1 MLLLELLFVYLLPL
15 QFKVIMIKFFLTSF
29 LTIGISLSSFA
40 QWQQHIDY
48 QMDIQMDVK
57 TFQYKGR
64 QVALYE
70 NHSPDTLRTVFY
82 HLYLNAFQ
90 PGSQMDKNMQQVSDM
105 PARFMHNAGTEA
117 EPKYI
122 SKLSMLKDSEQGFI
136 RLQSLTQNGKTA
148 SYKVIGTILQVTL
161 PEPILPHGKA
171 TLSMDYT
178 AQIPNIGVRMGRN
191 SSDGVALSLSQW
203 YPRICVYDAQG
214 WHPYQ
219 YIFGEFYGD
228 WANFDVKITLDKN
241 YVVAGTGTLQN
252 PEQIGFG
259 YNNLKEVKTREKTRT
274 WHFKAEKV
282 IDFSWAADPAYQHDI
297 VKTKRGVEL
306 HFFYKNFPENWKKL
320 QQIMPEVLDFYEAKV
335 GKYPWSHYS
344 FIQAGQGAMEYAM
357 CTFIEGGK
365 DPEAL
370 IKTACHELAH
380 TWFQHIFAIDE
391 QQYPWFDEGFTCF
404 LQLWA
409 DAEVVKKEPVANFS
423 EFRHKAF
430 LKYVSENQEEDP
442 SIRADFFERSRSYF
456 STAYAKGTMFAS
468 HLDYIIGRKAME
480 RTFKRF
486 YKEYA
491 FTHPTPENFVRC
503 AEKESGMQL
512 FWFLKEFMHTTHHIG
527 YCIEKVEAKGEK
539 TLVTLTKKGRIP
551 MPLDLIVIPNGQKP
565 FSLYIPTDLTFGE
578 KPNPFINMERIVL
591 PIWNWAENTYQFE
604 LNLPFTQVRNISIDP
619 QEFMADPNPE
629 CHSY

>member
-1 MLLLELLFVYLLPL
+1 
-15 QFKVIMIKFFLTSF
+15 MIRSFFLS
-29 LTIGISLSSFA
+29 LAAIGCCVKASA

-57 TFQYKGR
+57 TFQYQGK
-64 QVALYE
+64 QVAIYE
-70 NHSPDTLRTVFY
+70 NHSPDTLHTVFY

-90 PGSQMDKNMQQVSDM
+90 PGSQMDKNMQQVPDM

-122 SKLSMLKDSEQGFI
+122 SKLSQLKENEQGFI
-136 RLQSLTQNGKTA
+136 RLRSLMQNGKAA
-148 SYKVIGTILQVTL
+148 SYKVVGTILQVTL
-161 PEPILPHGKA
+161 PEPILPKGKA
-171 TLSMDYT
+171 TLTMDYT
-178 AQIPNIGVRMGRN
+178 AQIPTMGLRMGRN

-203 YPRICVYDAQG
+203 YPRICAYDSQG

-241 YVVAGTGTLQN
+241 YMVAGTGTLQN

-259 YNNLKEVKTREKTRT
+259 YNNIKEVKTRQKTRT
-274 WHFKAEKV
+274 WHFKAERV

-297 VKTKRGVEL
+297 VKTKRGIEL
-306 HFFYKNFPENWKKL
+306 HFFYKNFPESWKQL

-335 GKYPWSHYS
+335 GKYPWDHYS

-365 DPEAL
+365 DPKTL
-370 IKTACHELAH
+370 IRTACHELAH

-409 DAEVVKKEPVANFS
+409 DAEVVQKDPVANFS
-423 EFRHKAF
+423 DFRRKAF
-430 LKYVSENQEEDP
+430 LDYIHDNQEEDP
-442 SIRADFFERSRSYF
+442 SIRADFFERTRSYF
-456 STAYAKGTMFAS
+456 GTAYAKGTMFAS
-468 HLDYIIGRKAME
+468 HLDYIIGRRAME

-512 FWFLKEFMHTTHHIG
+512 FWFLQEFMHTTHHIG
-527 YCIEKVEAKGEK
+527 YCIEKVEAKGDK
-539 TLVTLTKKGRIP
+539 TLVTLSKKGRIP

-591 PIWNWAENTYQFE
+591 PVWNWAERTYQFE
-604 LNLPFTQVRNISIDP
+604 LDLPFTKVRNISIDP
-619 QEFMADPNPE
+619 QEFMADPNTE
-629 CHSY
+629 CHNY